1 MSGPR
6 SVAGERVIVPT
17 LDAASSVACL
27 RSLGRHSIPTVAIS
41 ELEDPPG
48 FVSKYCDER
57 FQVPDPDE
65 DLDAYGDALLTLARR
80 DDVRTIVPL
89 READVYCLARR
100 RSEFEAHVHA
110 QWPTFES
117 LRTVQDRVRLF
128 DEADAIGV
136 NAPRT
141 ALLSEFD
148 DWDEDV
154 IVKPRYTVHSPGY
167 DDAFDV
173 AHTHHNSTQYVPD
186 SADLDVDAIVADMGH
201 VPLVQEYVRDTDEY
215 AFFALYDHG
224 DAVATFQFRQQRG
237 YKYAGGPSA
246 FREAV
251 DIPDLQA
258 AGRGLLDHLD
268 WHGLAMVEFL
278 RDPRTGEFELMEIN
292 PRFWTSLPFS
302 IQAGVDFPYYYWLL
316 SMGYT
321 PTGTFDDG
329 YDVGR
334 AGHLLRG
341 ELLHLHSILFED
353 YPLVDRP
360 SFPRTAASIAA
371 SLVRYP
377 TFDYLSVDDPRPF
390 FRDIR
395 NALVPSRRRT
405 R

>member
-1 MSGPR
+1 
-6 SVAGERVIVPT
+6 VAGERVIVPT

-27 RSLGRHSIPTVAIS
+27 RSLGRHSIPTIAIS

-57 FQVPDPDE
+57 FAVPDPNE
-65 DLDAYGDALLTLARR
+65 DLDAYGDALLSLARR
-80 DDVRTIVPL
+80 DDVRTILPV
-89 READVYCLARR
+89 READIYCLASR
-100 RSEFEAHVHA
+100 RSAFEEHVHA
-110 QWPTFES
+110 QWPTLDS

-128 DEADAIGV
+128 EEAAAAGV

-141 ALLSEFD
+141 AVLSEFD
-148 DWDEDV
+148 NWDEDV
-154 IVKPRYTVHSPGY
+154 IIKPRYTVHAPEY
-167 DDAFDV
+167 DDAFEI
-173 AHTHHNSTQYVPD
+173 AQTHYNSTQYISD
-186 SADLDVDAIVADMGH
+186 SADIDFDAIVADMGH
-201 VPLVQEYVRDTDEY
+201 VPLVQEYVPDTDEY

-224 DAVATFQFRQQRG
+224 DAVASFQFRQHRG

-251 DIPDLQA
+251 DIPALQE
-258 AGRGLLDHLD
+258 AGQGLLDHLE
-268 WHGLAMVEFL
+268 WHGVAMVEFL
-278 RDPRTGEFELMEIN
+278 RDPETGEFELMEIN

-321 PTGTFDDG
+321 PTHSFDSG

-341 ELLHLHSILFED
+341 ELLHLHSILFEE
-353 YPLVDRP
+353 YPLVERP
-360 SFPRTAASIAA
+360 SFPRTAATIAA
-371 SLVRYP
+371 SIVRHP
-377 TFDYLSVDDPRPF
+377 TFDYLSIDDPAPF
-390 FRDIR
+390 VRDMV
-395 NALVPSRRRT
+395 NAIIPTRRRT